1 MFTIV
6 FWKSMIITTTPDG
19 LLGLW
24 LIGFLLGWIDVQK
37 SDCRRFACGNHS
49 VPQSPPHQ
57 WESPLYTPAHVTH
70 EDFDL
75 LIEGGT
81 VITGDPE
88 RPLIR
93 SAWMGVKDGRITWLD
108 RDPPPA
114 RRAGRQLSLRD
125 HFITPGF
132 VNVHSH
138 AILTMV
144 RGVAADLGFAPSYT
158 PGIPK
163 GTQVNPDQARALAR
177 LGALEALSFG
187 STLLGDNFVHADVCA
202 DAMCELGLRLA
213 PSWRIHDVDFST
225 VARGEWRH
233 EPGIGERTLRA
244 GLALHQRWRDHPK
257 VTVNLAAH
265 AVDTC
270 SEGFLREIGEQA
282 RRLNLVVST
291 HLGQSMVEVER
302 VRART
307 GRSSTEVL
315 EDCGL
320 LNARLLGGHCIYLS
334 DSDLDRMAASGAH
347 AVHIPKP
354 NATSGRLAPTPRIKA
369 RGINIALAT
378 DTQHGDMI
386 ELMRWALITARVQ
399 EGGVSADW
407 QPHHVFDMATMGGA
421 RALGLADRIGSLRV
435 GKQADFVAIDASR
448 PHLVPHVD
456 PLGNLVHTGQGRDV
470 SHVAVDGELLIEHG
484 EPTRVDRHRIVA
496 EAEQAA
502 RALWGSEGKS
512 YWLQ

>member
-1 MFTIV
+1 
-6 FWKSMIITTTPDG
+6 
-19 LLGLW
+19 L
-24 LIGFLLGWIDVQK
+24 
-37 SDCRRFACGNHS
+37 N
-49 VPQSPPHQ
+49 
-57 WESPLYTPAHVTH
+57 TPAHVTH

-244 GLALHQRWRDHPK
+244 GLA
-257 VTVNLAAH
+257 
-265 AVDTC
+265 
-270 SEGFLREIGEQA
+270 
-282 RRLNLVVST
+282 
-291 HLGQSMVEVER
+291 
-302 VRART
+302 
-307 GRSSTEVL
+307 
-315 EDCGL
+315 
-320 LNARLLGGHCIYLS
+320 
-334 DSDLDRMAASGAH
+334 
-347 AVHIPKP
+347 
-354 NATSGRLAPTPRIKA
+354 
-369 RGINIALAT
+369 
-378 DTQHGDMI
+378 
-386 ELMRWALITARVQ
+386 
-399 EGGVSADW
+399 
-407 QPHHVFDMATMGGA
+407 
-421 RALGLADRIGSLRV
+421 DRIGSLRV

-502 RALWGSEGKS
+502 RALWSSEGKS